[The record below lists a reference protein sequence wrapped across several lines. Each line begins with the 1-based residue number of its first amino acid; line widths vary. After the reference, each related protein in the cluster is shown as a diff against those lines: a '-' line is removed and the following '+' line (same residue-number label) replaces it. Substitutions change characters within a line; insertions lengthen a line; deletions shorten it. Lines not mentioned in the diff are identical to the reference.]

1 MLPVLVIITS
11 LTIFFLAALSETSIA
26 SVSKTPIH
34 TLLAQNKAGAK
45 YLYKLRKSSSGSIG
59 AIYLVMLGTIILSVL
74 YSAILTINQ
83 MDQSLQLISTV
94 SLTLIIVLESYPQF
108 ARLAASYK
116 AETIALKT
124 AFFIHMITLYLFLL
138 IIAKSAI
145 LHRKSIMSSNDT
157 MVDGNIYQN
166 DITLA
171 LISND

>member
-1 MLPVLVIITS
+1 
-11 LTIFFLAALSETSIA
+11 
-26 SVSKTPIH
+26 
-34 TLLAQNKAGAK
+34 
-45 YLYKLRKSSSGSIG
+45 
-59 AIYLVMLGTIILSVL
+59 MLGTIILSVL